1 MATLIAIYS
10 GRDHRGRP
18 ICVGRC
24 DAKCYQATHRGCDC
38 ICGGKNHGVGER
50 LATENTRAECDQW
63 IEDYARL
70 KRLKTYHSALGET
83 VAQPCLFD
91 ISSFEK
97 AVRS

>member
-24 DAKCYQATHRGCDC
+24 DAKCYQANHRGCDC

-50 LATENTRAECDQW
+50 LATEYTRDECDRW
-63 IEDYARL
+63 IADYARAKGL
-70 KRLKTYHSALGET
+70 RTYTSELGQS
-83 VAQPCLFD
+83 VAQRTLFD
-91 ISSFEK
+91 LQTLSDFVLS
-97 AVRS
+97 